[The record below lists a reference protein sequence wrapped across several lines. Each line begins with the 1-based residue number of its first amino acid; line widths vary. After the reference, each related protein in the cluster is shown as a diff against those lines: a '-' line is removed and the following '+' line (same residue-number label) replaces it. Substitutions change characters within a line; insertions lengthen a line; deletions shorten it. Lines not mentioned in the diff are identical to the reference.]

1 VDVVRTDEGGIP
13 TTLAVERTRGTRH
26 VLTRTDKRM
35 RGHRKN
41 PAMSQDA
48 APSPPQGR
56 VQVVGTAHVSA
67 DSVAEVEETIRR
79 ERPDVVAVELDEG
92 RYRQLKGG
100 TPDDI
105 EPGDLLRGNTV
116 FQFIAYWM
124 LSYVQA
130 QLGEKFDI
138 SPGADMLAAVETA
151 EESEIDV
158 ALVDRDI
165 QTTIQRFWAR
175 MSVVEKLRMAGGLVF
190 GVSDARAVGLV
201 LGVLVG
207 VLVGPVVGLF
217 GGSVGVTPFVLGRVT
232 GGVVL
237 AVATGLV
244 LRTLAAGSLDG
255 DDDLYLAVGGGLA
268 VGLVAGVG
276 LGLAAPL
283 VDRMSPFLV
292 RAVGSLA
299 VGIGLGVTVGG
310 LGGLV
315 AHRLGFGTY
324 DEVEEFDIE
333 ELTDADVVSV
343 MMEEF
348 RAFSPGG
355 AEALIDERDAYIAH
369 QLVALRQQGA
379 HVVAVVGAGHRAGI
393 ESYLA
398 NPGTLPPMES
408 LVGQPS
414 TRGIPWGK
422 IVGVGLSVVFVGF
435 FVLLAMAG
443 VRNGFLLRVFAAW
456 FVINGVFA
464 AAFARAAGARWLSAL
479 VGGAVAWL
487 TSVNPL
493 LAPGWF
499 TGYMELR
506 HTPVNVTDIGRLND
520 LLSDE
525 ERAIRAIVSDM
536 FDVPLFKLIMVVAMT
551 NVGSIVASLLFVAY
565 VLPLFAADL
574 GGVDAVTR
582 LMLDGAS
589 NSADLIWR
597 TVT

>member
-1 VDVVRTDEGGIP
+1 
-13 TTLAVERTRGTRH
+13 
-26 VLTRTDKRM
+26 
-35 RGHRKN
+35 
-41 PAMSQDA
+41 
-48 APSPPQGR
+48 

-67 DSVAEVEETIRR
+67 DSVTEVEETIRR

-105 EPGDLLRGNTV
+105 EPGDLLEGNTV

-130 QLGEKFDI
+130 RLGEKFDI
-138 SPGADMLAAVETA
+138 SPGADMLAAVDTA
-151 EESEIDV
+151 EEAGIDV

-175 MSVVEKLRMAGGLVF
+175 MSLVEKFRMAGGLVF

-201 LGVLVG
+201 VGVLAG
-207 VLVGPVVGLF
+207 VLVGPIVGLF

-237 AVATGLV
+237 ALAAGLA
-244 LRTLAAGSLDG
+244 LRTLGDAVLDG
-255 DDDLYLAVGGGLA
+255 DDALYLGIGGGLA

-283 VDRMSPFLV
+283 VDRLSAFV
-292 RAVGSLA
+292 VQAVGSLA
-299 VGIGLGVTVGG
+299 IGVGLGVAVGG
-310 LGGLV
+310 FGGLL
-315 AHRLGFGTY
+315 AHGLGVGSY
-324 DEVEEFDIE
+324 EEVDEFDIE

-369 QLVALRQQGA
+369 KLVALRDQGA

-393 ESYLA
+393 ESYLDR
-398 NPGTLPPMES
+398 PETLPPMAS
-408 LVGQPS
+408 LVGQS
-414 TRGIPWGK
+414 SKRGIPWGK
-422 IVGVGLSVVFVGF
+422 IVGGGLSVLFVGF

-456 FVINGVFA
+456 FLINGVFA
-464 AAFARAAGARWLSAL
+464 AGLAKAAGARWPSAL

-506 HTPVNVTDIGRLND
+506 HTPVNVTDIGRLNE

-525 ERAIRAIVSDM
+525 ERPLRAIVSDM
-536 FDVPLFKLIMVVAMT
+536 FDVPLFRLIMVVAMT

-582 LMLDGAS
+582 LMLDGAA
-589 NSADLIWR
+589 NSADLVWR